1 MTENLKKK
9 NVFEKIKENIDDKD
23 EQLAFI
29 SVVVRL
35 IVVAWSGF
43 IVSLNYVS
51 IPGYSNE
58 PKDITFPASI
68 LTGVLS
74 SFGVDAAR
82 KKGDKSKDVASKSDA
97 ITTQILRIEQAPI
110 KIITENT
117 NKWHVLQTKKK
128 LGVIALVSI
137 LGISNLSLMNTLVSQ
152 KFKSPFPNLN
162 LPVGPYTSYR
172 VVTSEKGYSIS
183 YKANDPKIL
192 ARTKLVDEE

>member
-1 MTENLKKK
+1 MTENLKESSKSQQKK

-35 IVVAWSGF
+35 VVVAWSGF
-43 IVSLNYVS
+43 IVSLNYIS

-82 KKGDKSKDVASKSDA
+82 KKGDKSKDIASKSDA
-97 ITTQILRIEQAPI
+97 VTTQILRIEQAPI

-117 NKWHVLQTKKK
+117 NK
-128 LGVIALVSI
+128 
-137 LGISNLSLMNTLVSQ
+137 
-152 KFKSPFPNLN
+152 
-162 LPVGPYTSYR
+162 
-172 VVTSEKGYSIS
+172 
-183 YKANDPKIL
+183 
-192 ARTKLVDEE
+192 